1 MKKCAYCGLENDDM
15 ATRCSGCGTADFV
28 VNVTKAEGEAAWEK
42 VAVVENEIEA
52 ERLAVELGNRSI
64 PHVMHSYH
72 DSAWD
77 GLYQFAHGWGQVEAS
92 GQHSD
97 AILSIL
103 KDIRQPPAE
112 SGANPLSDPDR
123 TGTS

>member
-1 MKKCAYCGLENDDM
+1 MKKCAYCGLENDDK

-28 VNVTKAEGEAAWEK
+28 VTVTKAEGETAWEK

-72 DSAWD
+72 DSALD
-77 GLYQFAHGWGQVEAS
+77 GLYQFTHGWGQVEAS

-103 KDIRQPPAE
+103 KDKIGRAHV
-112 SGANPLSDPDR
+112 
-123 TGTS
+123 